1 MEEQVEDFVP
11 QNELEALLVQ
21 EAEDP
26 DVRPD
31 FYQALVA
38 SDVYVLGSADELL
51 LEEEDAAEGTAL
63 SLYSWEVDE
72 RPVIP
77 IFSTLSRL
85 EAFVDEE
92 ATYMR
97 INAGAL
103 MTMLPEDVTL
113 LLNPGSAYVRRF
125 PPGELQMLLE
135 GVVFAPDREALVL
148 TDGEVFLGQPAEQPE
163 ALLAGLREVFEE
175 QPEVRAAY
183 LAQVYAPESD
193 EPPHLVVGLDM
204 LRDFDEVVEAAVVAA
219 EEALPPGEFV
229 DFIQIGRD
237 ALSDYLLHETW
248 PFYERKG

>member
-1 MEEQVEDFVP
+1 MEEPVENFVP

-31 FYQALVA
+31 FYQTLVE
-38 SDVYVLGSADELL
+38 SDVYVLGSAEEL
-51 LEEEDAAEGTAL
+51 LEEEEVAAEGTAL

-113 LLNPGSAYVRRF
+113 VLNPGSAYARRF

-163 ALLAGLREVFEE
+163 ALLEGLRAVFEE
-175 QPEVRAAY
+175 HPEVRAAY
-183 LAQVYAPESD
+183 VAQVYAPESD

-204 LRDFDEVVEAAVVAA
+204 LRDFDEVVEAAVVVA
-219 EEALPPGEFV
+219 EEALPPDAFV